1 MKSRSQPSKNAG
13 LSDEASGVSD
23 YKAKSENAGNG
34 RIVRNV
40 GTGLAILFSILSTA
54 CQSQY
59 NTVLDPLGP
68 VPGGRSSL
76 FYPHV
81 TTSPSTCP
89 PGQGSVVVM
98 TPTGMSYAGSM
109 MYFPHLSYF
118 IESANGWPVRCVAN
132 HRTRIDEIPQVVQL
146 PAGRYTLVAEADG
159 LGKVNVPLQI
169 DNGTLTKVV
178 LQRFRG
184 ENDIW

>member
-1 MKSRSQPSKNAG
+1 MKSQSQLNNCETVPRRKGEWANAG
-13 LSDEASGVSD
+13 MLACSNIGVMRRL
-23 YKAKSENAGNG
+23 G
-34 RIVRNV
+34 I
-40 GTGLAILFSILSTA
+40 GLALAYSLLGAA
-54 CQSQY
+54 CQSEY

-68 VPGGRSSL
+68 VPGGRSYQ

-81 TTSPSTCP
+81 STSLSSSCP
-89 PGQGSVVVM
+89 PGQGSLLVL
-98 TPTGMSYAGSM
+98 TPVGMSYAGSM

-118 IESANGWPVRCVAN
+118 IESANGWPARCVAN
-132 HRTRIDEIPQVVQL
+132 RRTRIDEIPHVVQL
-146 PAGRYTLVAEADG
+146 PAGRYRLIAEADG
-159 LGKVNVPLQI
+159 LGKVNLPFQI

>member
-1 MKSRSQPSKNAG
+1 MQRLG
-13 LSDEASGVSD
+13 
-23 YKAKSENAGNG
+23 
-34 RIVRNV
+34 I
-40 GTGLAILFSILSTA
+40 GLALAFLFLGAA
-54 CQSQY
+54 CQSEY

-68 VPGGRSSL
+68 VPGGRSYL

-81 TTSPSTCP
+81 STSLSSTCP
-89 PGQGSVVVM
+89 PGQGSLLVM
-98 TPTGMSYAGSM
+98 TPVGLSYAGSV

-118 IESANGWPVRCVAN
+118 IESANGWPARCVAN
-132 HRTRIDEIPQVVQL
+132 HRTRIDETPQVVQL
-146 PAGRYTLVAEADG
+146 PVGHYKLVAEADG
-159 LGKVNVPLQI
+159 LAKVNVPLQI

>member
-1 MKSRSQPSKNAG
+1 
-13 LSDEASGVSD
+13 
-23 YKAKSENAGNG
+23 
-34 RIVRNV
+34 
-40 GTGLAILFSILSTA
+40 
-54 CQSQY
+54 
-59 NTVLDPLGP
+59 
-68 VPGGRSSL
+68 
-76 FYPHV
+76 
-81 TTSPSTCP
+81 
-89 PGQGSVVVM
+89 
-98 TPTGMSYAGSM
+98 M

-118 IESANGWPVRCVAN
+118 IESENGWPVRCVAN
-132 HRTRIDEIPQVVQL
+132 HHTRTDEIPQLVEL

>member
-1 MKSRSQPSKNAG
+1 MKSQSQPSNCETANRRKGDRAKAG
-13 LSDEASGVSD
+13 TVTDSSIGVMRRL
-23 YKAKSENAGNG
+23 G
-34 RIVRNV
+34 I
-40 GTGLAILFSILSTA
+40 GLALAFSFLGAA
-54 CQSQY
+54 CQSEY

-68 VPGGRSSL
+68 VPGGRSYQ

-81 TTSPSTCP
+81 STSLSLACP
-89 PGQGSVVVM
+89 PGHGSLLVL
-98 TPTGMSYAGSM
+98 TPVGMSYAGSM

-118 IESANGWPVRCVAN
+118 VESANGWPMRCVAN
-132 HRTRIDEIPQVVQL
+132 RRTRIDEIPQVVQL
-146 PAGRYTLVAEADG
+146 PAGRYRLVAEADG
-159 LGKVNVPLQI
+159 LGKANVPLQI

>member
-1 MKSRSQPSKNAG
+1 MKSQSQPSNCETANRRKGEPAK
-13 LSDEASGVSD
+13 DGVLTHS
-23 YKAKSENAGNG
+23 SM
-34 RIVRNV
+34 
-40 GTGLAILFSILSTA
+40 GTVQRLGIGLALAFSFLGA
-54 CQSQY
+54 GCQSEY
-59 NTVLDPLGP
+59 NTVLNPLGP
-68 VPGGRSSL
+68 VPGGSSYQ

-81 TTSPSTCP
+81 STSLSSVCP
-89 PGQGSVVVM
+89 PGQGSLLVL
-98 TPTGMSYAGSM
+98 TPVGMSYAGSI

-118 IESANGWPVRCVAN
+118 VESANGWPVRCIAN
-132 HRTRIDEIPQVVQL
+132 RRTRIDEIPQVVQL
-146 PAGRYTLVAEADG
+146 PAGRYRLVAEADG

>member
-1 MKSRSQPSKNAG
+1 MKSLSQLSKNAG
-13 LSDEASGVSD
+13 NAES
-23 YKAKSENAGNG
+23 AGNG
-34 RIVRNV
+34 RMARNV
-40 GTGLAILFSILSTA
+40 GVGLGILLSILGTA
-54 CQSQY
+54 CQSEY
-59 NTVLDPLGP
+59 NTVLNPLGP
-68 VPGGRSSL
+68 VPGGKSFL
-76 FYPHV
+76 FYPRV
-81 TTSPSTCP
+81 TTSSSTCP
-89 PGQGSVVVM
+89 PGQGSIVVM

-118 IESANGWPVRCVAN
+118 IESANGWPIRCVAN

-169 DNGTLTKVV
+169 NNGTLTKVV